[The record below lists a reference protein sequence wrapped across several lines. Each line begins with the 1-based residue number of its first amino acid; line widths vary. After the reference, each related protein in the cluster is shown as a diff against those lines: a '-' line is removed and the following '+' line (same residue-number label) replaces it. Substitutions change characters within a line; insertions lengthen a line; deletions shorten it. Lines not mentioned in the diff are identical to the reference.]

1 MTGKQLRKLNSAQ
14 NDKQNTLR
22 TLCLREMLHIS
33 DNLQLSSFPLKS
45 STADLAMTK
54 DQMMKELCVLGIHTR
69 HSGRLCHELTEF
81 LIRACPRSRTQFTV
95 LLCSS
100 NPRHIK
106 AFQQ

>member
-1 MTGKQLRKLNSAQ
+1 
-14 NDKQNTLR
+14 
-22 TLCLREMLHIS
+22 MLHIS

-69 HSGRLCHELTEF
+69 HSGRLCHDLTEF

-95 LLCSS
+95 LLRSS

-106 AFQQ
+106 AFQQWEKEEFFLTYIPVQISTERMCASLPG

>member
-1 MTGKQLRKLNSAQ
+1 
-14 NDKQNTLR
+14 
-22 TLCLREMLHIS
+22 MLHIS

-45 STADLAMTK
+45 STADLEMTK